1 MKTTKTKDLRSSTM
15 RFLIDNKAM
24 LLALLAL
31 IAASVISPTF
41 FSFQNLRN
49 VIRQNTT
56 YFVLAFGFTCVL
68 SSGNIDLSVGSMLTF
83 LCCVCAKIM
92 MGTDIG
98 IFVGIMDVRMGLP
111 LGVIIVLILLMGAF
125 CGFMNGLIG
134 KLIKMPMFIV
144 TLATGQLYKGIC
156 YMISKNTPIINIRA
170 GIKFMAQGYVFK
182 EIPVA
187 ILIMLFVMLVVF
199 IILNK
204 TIFGRWAV
212 AMGGNPETA
221 RVSGINTFWVTSGVY
236 ALMGVCCAVAAL
248 VLTGRAGSAQPTAG
262 DGMEMDAI
270 AAVVIGGTAMSGG
283 QAKVGGTFF
292 GVMLIGL
299 LTNVFNLLGMDTNFQ
314 YLLKGLLILLA
325 VTIDSAASSYFN
337 NQLRKSV

>member
-68 SSGNIDLSVGSMLTF
+68 SS
-83 LCCVCAKIM
+83 
-92 MGTDIG
+92 
-98 IFVGIMDVRMGLP
+98 VGIMDVRMGLP

-283 QAKVGGTFF
+283 KAKVGGTFF

>member
-68 SSGNIDLSVGSMLTF
+68 SSGNIDLSVGLMTGML
-83 LCCVCAKIM
+83 
-92 MGTDIG
+92 G

-204 TIFGRWAV
+204 TILVVGRSPWV
-212 AMGGNPETA
+212 ATRRR
-221 RVSGINTFWVTSGVY
+221 RVFPASIPSG
-236 ALMGVCCAVAAL
+236 LRAAC
-248 VLTGRAGSAQPTAG
+248 
-262 DGMEMDAI
+262 MH
-270 AAVVIGGTAMSGG
+270 
-283 QAKVGGTFF
+283 
-292 GVMLIGL
+292 
-299 LTNVFNLLGMDTNFQ
+299 
-314 YLLKGLLILLA
+314 
-325 VTIDSAASSYFN
+325 
-337 NQLRKSV
+337 

>member
-68 SSGNIDLSVGSMLTF
+68 SSGNIDLSVGLMTGML
-83 LCCVCAKIM
+83 
-92 MGTDIG
+92 G

-236 ALMGVCCAVAAL
+236 ALMGVCCAVA
-248 VLTGRAGSAQPTAG
+248 QPTAG

-283 QAKVGGTFF
+283 KAKVGGTFF

>member
-68 SSGNIDLSVGSMLTF
+68 SSGNIDLSVGLMTGML
-83 LCCVCAKIM
+83 
-92 MGTDIG
+92 G

-187 ILIMLFVMLVVF
+187 ILIML
-199 IILNK
+199 NK

-270 AAVVIGGTAMSGG
+270 AAVIIGGTSMSGG
-283 QAKVGGTFF
+283 RGSVIGSVLG
-292 GVMLIGL
+292 MLIL
-299 LTNVFNLLGMDTNFQ
+299 AVMNNLLNLIGVPPFLREAFKGIIVIGAV
-314 YLLKGLLILLA
+314 LLQKKEK
-325 VTIDSAASSYFN
+325 AS
-337 NQLRKSV
+337 

>member
-68 SSGNIDLSVGSMLTF
+68 SSGNIDLSVGLMTGML
-83 LCCVCAKIM
+83 
-92 MGTDIG
+92 G
-98 IFVGIMDVRMGLP
+98 IFVGIMDIRMGLP

-270 AAVVIGGTAMSGG
+270 AAVVIGGTAMRGG
-283 QAKVGGTFF
+283 
-292 GVMLIGL
+292 
-299 LTNVFNLLGMDTNFQ
+299 
-314 YLLKGLLILLA
+314 
-325 VTIDSAASSYFN
+325 
-337 NQLRKSV
+337 

>member
-68 SSGNIDLSVGSMLTF
+68 SSGNIDLSVGLMTGML
-83 LCCVCAKIM
+83 
-92 MGTDIG
+92 G

-212 AMGGNPETA
+212 AMGGTPETA

-283 QAKVGGTFF
+283 KAKVGGTFF